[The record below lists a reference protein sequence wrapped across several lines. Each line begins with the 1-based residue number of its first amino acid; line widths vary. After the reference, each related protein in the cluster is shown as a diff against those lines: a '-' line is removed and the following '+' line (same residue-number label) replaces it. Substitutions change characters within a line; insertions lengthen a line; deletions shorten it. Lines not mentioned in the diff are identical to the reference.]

1 MASTK
6 RRRLRTKPLARKY
19 PVRLAVTANSSC
31 SIEITSVE
39 DMEASLQYE
48 TFEKKIRRNDAVR
61 HQNRYSD
68 VARVLAP
75 VPLVPL
81 RERGHRCDIRPYK
94 CPTSAPWTMRGIYWV
109 SGRRSSSCRRL
120 NRRSM
125 ER

>member
-1 MASTK
+1 T
-6 RRRLRTKPLARKY
+6 
-19 PVRLAVTANSSC
+19 VNSSC

-39 DMEASLQYE
+39 GMEASLQYE
-48 TFEKKIRRNDAVR
+48 TYWKKIRRNDAVR

-81 RERGHRCDIRPYK
+81 REGGHRCDIRPCR
-94 CPTSAPWTMRGIYWV
+94 CPTSVLWTTRGTSWV
-109 SGRRSSSCRRL
+109 SGRRSSSCRRR